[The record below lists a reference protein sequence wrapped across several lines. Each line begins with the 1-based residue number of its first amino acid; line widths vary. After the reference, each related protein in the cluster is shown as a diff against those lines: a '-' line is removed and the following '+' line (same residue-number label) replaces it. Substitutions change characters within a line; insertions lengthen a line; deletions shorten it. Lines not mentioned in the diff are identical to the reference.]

1 MSVKV
6 FEDNLS
12 EQQVAEGMR
21 VGEFVCKSRVK
32 DADTASN
39 RTVALHEYDQLV
51 AWYVVCV

>member
-1 MSVKV
+1 
-6 FEDNLS
+6 
-12 EQQVAEGMR
+12 MR